1 MIVCLIN
8 RIIVCNEGL
17 QLKGGEYSTKSKILK
32 KIGIMILTVSIC
44 TGGTYPVTASSL
56 LENNAGLETV
66 ENHAEDTEFS
76 RLRGNNLNYGNAS
89 ITALASN
96 KVNVSGITQ
105 CHHVCDTVYL
115 ELYLE
120 RKVNGSYAT
129 YKSWEFTASDVTSL
143 LKSMDVIVPS
153 GYYYRVRGYHAAK
166 DGTKES
172 TTTLTSGVLV
182 N

>member
-1 MIVCLIN
+1 MASNLLDDVT
-8 RIIVCNEGL
+8 EA
-17 QLKGGEYSTKSKILK
+17 ET
-32 KIGIMILTVSIC
+32 IGSF
-44 TGGTYPVTASSL
+44 
-56 LENNAGLETV
+56 
-66 ENHAEDTEFS
+66 AEDTEYS
-76 RLRGNNLNYGNAS
+76 RLRGNNLNYGTAS
-89 ITALASN
+89 ISMLASN

-105 CHHVCDTVYL
+105 CHHACDTVYL

-129 YKSWEFTASDVTSL
+129 YKSWEFTESNVTSML
-143 LKSMDVIVPS
+143 RSIDVIVPS

-172 TTTLTSGVLV
+172 TTTLSKGILV